1 MLRVRRSLAAV
12 VFDVGETLVDES
24 RVWRKE
30 ARRAGVSELTLFAAL
45 GTLIER
51 GVDHG
56 LWDFLGVAPPQEP
69 VGIEPGDLYPDA
81 LPCLRAVH
89 DLGLRVGIA
98 GNQPLRTEAMLRS
111 LDVPLDLVASSTR
124 WGVEKPAPEFFARI
138 SAELA
143 VPPDQVAYVGDR
155 LDNDIL
161 PAAEAG
167 MVTVL
172 IRRGPWGRLHARRP
186 DAAVADALIDG
197 LEELPAV
204 LRRMSP

>member
-1 MLRVRRSLAAV
+1 MNHLLQDLRFAVRQLRRSPGFALTAI
-12 VFDVGETLVDES
+12 
-24 RVWRKE
+24 
-30 ARRAGVSELTLFAAL
+30 LTLAL
-45 GTLIER
+45 GIAANVIVFGVLQGLI
-51 GVDHG
+51 
-56 LWDFLGVAPPQEP
+56 
-69 VGIEPGDLYPDA
+69 
-81 LPCLRAVH
+81 
-89 DLGLRVGIA
+89 
-98 GNQPLRTEAMLRS
+98 LRS